1 MCNICKCLLFLSVKA
16 SPGCIIGHLME
27 DAAIRGRIFAPFP
40 SIPPTV
46 YHSIPQYAAYHPP
59 ATKPKNGLC
68 DQIYQYHLPVTDFRP
83 WGLLP
88 AVRVSA
94 NSNLRQVR
102 KSTQCWFPD
111 IEKMCPFLEWHIKA
125 CQTSFPVSFIFGQR
139 PMTIYVVGIYQG
151 GFFELIC
158 VTFFSTSAA
167 DFEHFL
173 HWVTCVNWFLWSIMP
188 AGDGN
193 TKFWTHHLRF
203 STRKLLNMDYFQVF
217 NHFFI
222 FCISFSM
229 L

>member
-83 WGLLP
+83 WWLLP

-94 NSNLRQVR
+94 NSNLRPFR

-111 IEKMCPFLEWHIKA
+111 IEKMCP
-125 CQTSFPVSFIFGQR
+125 
-139 PMTIYVVGIYQG
+139 
-151 GFFELIC
+151 
-158 VTFFSTSAA
+158 
-167 DFEHFL
+167 
-173 HWVTCVNWFLWSIMP
+173 LWSDTLKLAKPLSLYLLFLVNNQWPYICS
-188 AGDGN
+188 GN
-193 TKFWTHHLRF
+193 LSRWIFWADLC
-203 STRKLLNMDYFQVF
+203 
-217 NHFFI
+217 HFF
-222 FCISFSM
+222 FKFKGCFGVLFSH
-229 L
+229 